1 MNKYDSHTRRFVQA
15 FAFRNLHQA
24 GVVWSV
30 RDAAGRTILHADNVL
45 IKNAK
50 FVVQKGGQ
58 ARVRATRQKEIHAG
72 VKGEL
77 VVDPLEI
84 AKVMPLM
91 GAAAP
96 QAFYNPYKNDTFV
109 NFSNE
114 VMTEADWVLL
124 TSDNGKSVVKFVRG
138 VRSLMVK

>member
-1 MNKYDSHTRRFVQA
+1 MPSKYDSFSRRFLDGFV
-15 FAFRNLHQA
+15 FRNLHQK

-30 RDAAGRTILHADNVL
+30 RVDGKTVMHAPHIL
-45 IKNAK
+45 IKNAR

-72 VKGEL
+72 VRGEV
-77 VVDPLEI
+77 VVDPFEI
-84 AKVMPLM
+84 AKVMKLM

-114 VMTEADWVLL
+114 ELKEADWVLL
-124 TSDNGKSVVKFVRG
+124 TSSDDGKSVVKFVRG
-138 VRSLMVK
+138 IRSQMV

>member
-1 MNKYDSHTRRFVQA
+1 MPSKYDSFSRRFLDGFV
-15 FAFRNLHQA
+15 FRNLHQK

-30 RDAAGRTILHADNVL
+30 RVDGKTVLHTPHVL
-45 IKNAK
+45 IKNAR

-72 VKGEL
+72 VRGEV
-77 VVDPLEI
+77 VVDPFEI
-84 AKVMPLM
+84 AKVMKLM

-114 VMTEADWVLL
+114 EMTEADWVLL
-124 TSDNGKSVVKFVRG
+124 TSSDDGKSVVKFVRG
-138 VRSLMVK
+138 IRSQMV